1 MDRIV
6 HYSIRDILS
15 VDDNLSID
23 LRITTIGFPVDETLE
38 YQSSGK
44 WFEDISTIS
53 RTYIGTDK
61 EEHREHFQSRLLS
74 FLDDGNM
81 RVIMDIMGQ
90 LDEYS
95 SERYKLGVVVNSVEI
110 ID

>member
-53 RTYIGTDK
+53 RLVQIKKNIGNISSLDCYP
-61 EEHREHFQSRLLS
+61 
-74 FLDDGNM
+74 FLM
-81 RVIMDIMGQ
+81 MVICA
-90 LDEYS
+90 
-95 SERYKLGVVVNSVEI
+95 
-110 ID
+110 

>member
-61 EEHREHFQSRLLS
+61 EEYWNISSLDCYHFL
-74 FLDDGNM
+74 M
-81 RVIMDIMGQ
+81 MVICA
-90 LDEYS
+90 
-95 SERYKLGVVVNSVEI
+95 
-110 ID
+110 